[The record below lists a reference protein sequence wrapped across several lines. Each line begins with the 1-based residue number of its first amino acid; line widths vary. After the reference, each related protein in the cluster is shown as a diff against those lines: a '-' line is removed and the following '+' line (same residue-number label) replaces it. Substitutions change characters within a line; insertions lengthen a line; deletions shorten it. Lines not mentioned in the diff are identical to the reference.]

1 MLADRYAIC
10 ACGWHGEFGYERGR
24 PAPCPACRRPPTER
38 MNGQRIDALR
48 AVRMRTDAT
57 LVPRMRI
64 RLIEID
70 VIKPIGPRTP
80 PTGYRRKGHHAM
92 TATRHHTLTEL
103 GLAVLAAADAVEQ
116 QQRQGAA

>member
-1 MLADRYAIC
+1 
-10 ACGWHGEFGYERGR
+10 
-24 PAPCPACRRPPTER
+24 

-64 RLIEID
+64 RLIQIG
-70 VIKPIGPRTP
+70 VIRTLGPRPP
-80 PTGYRRKGHHAM
+80 PTGSPGKWSPP
-92 TATRHHTLTEL
+92 RHHTLTEL